1 MPLILDDPASFVA
14 AAPTTTGPR
23 FFSSKLTGDGRTRR
37 GLLSADLGV
46 DGIVS
51 TQAYADDVVHSFL
64 EIRSSVTQS
73 SITTTTMPFAP
84 LASRWLQVTGASLAM
99 PDSGHRFEVNVA
111 DPDWCVFLALTPQG
125 ACMFEDT
132 TRGPR
137 KRPRQF
143 VIGWRMELFFV
154 RRGIPEPDRVRIGVG
169 RDAWAEVRM
178 SVDPLTDAADF
189 IRGTGKVPGAAQRRI
204 TAGWTDETAL
214 SDWLDDFNVYDAIAA
229 CARVWDSTDIADE
242 TIALVDHLVAGHGT
256 AGFLGSTAMA
266 ALENQLH
273 YLENYNIPLEAY
285 RTINA
290 HLEKTFSD
298 DVTAVLARQNL
309 NLLMSHAL
317 SNLDRKRGG
326 LTTIPAPG
334 PNVTVPSRLSAQQ
347 QAAVTTREP
356 LALVQAGAGTGKSSV
371 ILARIDHM
379 AACGVDPSDIT
390 VLSFTNAAADH
401 ICEKNPGVGSMTIAA
416 MINDIYRLNH
426 PTHEIS
432 SVPTI
437 RNSLDIYFPGSDL
450 AARLKRHLLDLE
462 NKEVGAAT
470 ELNNFVEAH
479 FDDVMA
485 LLDGIGQTSLELDI
499 IICYQRIDSMAE
511 PPQAACHHLIID
523 EVQDTSIFEFVYL
536 LKFAAKHST
545 SLFMVGDASQTLYEF
560 RAANPRALNTLEA
573 SGVFATYRL
582 TTNYRSNQ
590 EILDFANVALG
601 GLETNRFAGIQLR
614 ANSLAA
620 PTAASFTQKVTL
632 DHRFT
637 PQTYK
642 FIGKELA
649 GIIASTVARDYIDP
663 ALDRGEKVA
672 FLAYS
677 RREVDAVEAALE
689 QRYPG
694 RTIANLVSE
703 RPFDTTIFSNY
714 VKMLWNDVL
723 MVQPADAAF
732 TMTQDIMSNL
742 DRLSRGRISPAAE
755 KAMRALV
762 SQWWIQNAAAVNGWV
777 KLVAAGRITAREFFA
792 RLRSNVLDFEIRH
805 NSVHQNMVNQRNRER
820 KERKQNA
827 DAQLIVSTIHGVKGL
842 EFDNVVVIHRDSPD
856 MSQEMRRLFYVAFT
870 RAAGTEYVLS
880 YGSQKDS
887 PIVSDY
893 ELVVDTLEKAEARA
907 AIIAAGGNQD
917 APDPDDAPVGASA
930 A

>member
-143 VIGWRMELFFV
+143 IIGWRMELFFV

-169 RDAWAEVRM
+169 RDAWARVRM

-214 SDWLDDFNVYDAIAA
+214 SDWLDDVNVYDAIAA

-485 LLDGIGQTSLELDI
+485 LLDGIGQTSLELEI

-642 FIGKELA
+642 FIGEELA

-870 RAAGTEYVLS
+870 RAASTEYVLS

-887 PIVSDY
+887 SIVSDY

-907 AIIAAGGNQD
+907 AIIAAGGDPD
-917 APDPDDAPVGASA
+917 APDLDDAPVGASA